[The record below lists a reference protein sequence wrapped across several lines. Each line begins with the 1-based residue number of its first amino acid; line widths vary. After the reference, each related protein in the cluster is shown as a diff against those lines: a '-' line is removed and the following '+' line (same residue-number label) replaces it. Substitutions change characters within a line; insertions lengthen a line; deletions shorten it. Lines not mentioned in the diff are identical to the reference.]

1 MENIDLK
8 ELNNEQKKG
17 VLCTEG
23 PLLILAGAG
32 SGKTR
37 VLTYRTC
44 HLIKDMGVKPYN
56 IMAITFTNKAAK
68 EMKSRIRDMIGDTD
82 FLGEVWVSTFHSA
95 CVRILRRFASYIGYG
110 NNFTIY
116 DTDDTKKLMKQLFKD
131 MNINN
136 KDLKEKMVLNK
147 ISSLKN
153 ELIGPED
160 FANTYSNNPNNKI
173 IQQIYFEYES
183 RLRQSNAMDFDN
195 LIMNTVRLFKQFP
208 DALNVYEERLHYIMV
223 DEYQDTNTAQ
233 FELIRLLSNRRR
245 NLCVVG
251 DDDQSIYK
259 FRGANIYNILN
270 FEKYFKDATVIK
282 LEQNYRSTKNILD
295 AANEVIKNNEGR
307 KSKRLWTDIGGGD
320 KIAFRRLES
329 AYDEANYIISDI
341 YRKNI
346 DGTYKYKDDA
356 IIYRT
361 NAQSRI
367 LEEKLIQKNI
377 PYKIVGGV
385 NFYSRKE
392 IKDVLAYLHV
402 LSNAKDDIAIKRIIN
417 VPSRGIGNV
426 TINKIFDFA
435 LENNMSFFDAL
446 ENVDYI
452 SSIRRGKDKIKDFT
466 SLMDELFLL
475 KEEEKVAPIIKAVID
490 KTGYRMELIKENTE
504 EAKSRI
510 QNLEELVSK
519 GAIFDENRDELE
531 NEGDKSEEDDLKE
544 ESNALLDFL
553 EEVSLIA
560 DIDNLVSNGNFVSLM
575 TIHSAKG
582 LEFDNLYI
590 SGMEEGLFPSFMSM
604 QSKEPNED
612 MEEERRLCYVGI
624 TRAKKHLTLTSAEK
638 RMVNGDMIYSTI
650 SRFIKEIPAELFDKN
665 YSEQNEKYNSL
676 CRVYDREDPYR
687 EGSSY
692 VSSPYGERAYK
703 NSYGGG
709 YERKS
714 YKSSISDSAFDLK
727 KKTSS
732 YGIKIKKTKPDYEV
746 GDIVRHRKFGEGKVI
761 SIKDGEKDFLVTVDF
776 NVLGKKKMFAS
787 FAKLEKL

>member
-68 EMKSRIRDMIGDTD
+68 EMKSRIRNMIGDTD

-131 MNINN
+131 MNINS

-341 YRKNI
+341 YMKNI
-346 DGTYKYKDDA
+346 DGIYKYKDDA

-402 LSNAKDDIAIKRIIN
+402 LSNEKDDIAIKRIIN

-446 ENVDYI
+446 KNVDYI
-452 SSIRRGKDKIKDFT
+452 SSIKRGKDKIKDFT

-531 NEGDKSEEDDLKE
+531 KEGDKSEEDELKE

-665 YSEQNEKYNSL
+665 YSEQNEKDNSL
-676 CRVYDREDPYR
+676 GRLYDREDPYK

-692 VSSPYGERAYK
+692 VSSPYGERT
-703 NSYGGG
+703 
-709 YERKS
+709 
-714 YKSSISDSAFDLK
+714 YKSN
-727 KKTSS
+727 
-732 YGIKIKKTKPDYEV
+732 YGITIKKTKPDYEV

-761 SIKDGEKDFLVTVDF
+761 SVEDGEKDFLVTVDF
-776 NVLGKKKMFAS
+776 NALGKKKMFAS

>member
-1 MENIDLK
+1 M
-8 ELNNEQKKG
+8 
-17 VLCTEG
+17 
-23 PLLILAGAG
+23 
-32 SGKTR
+32 
-37 VLTYRTC
+37 
-44 HLIKDMGVKPYN
+44 
-56 IMAITFTNKAAK
+56 
-68 EMKSRIRDMIGDTD
+68 
-82 FLGEVWVSTFHSA
+82 
-95 CVRILRRFASYIGYG
+95 
-110 NNFTIY
+110 
-116 DTDDTKKLMKQLFKD
+116 
-131 MNINN
+131 
-136 KDLKEKMVLNK
+136 
-147 ISSLKN
+147 
-153 ELIGPED
+153 
-160 FANTYSNNPNNKI
+160 
-173 IQQIYFEYES
+173 
-183 RLRQSNAMDFDN
+183 
-195 LIMNTVRLFKQFP
+195 
-208 DALNVYEERLHYIMV
+208 
-223 DEYQDTNTAQ
+223 
-233 FELIRLLSNRRR
+233 
-245 NLCVVG
+245 
-251 DDDQSIYK
+251 
-259 FRGANIYNILN
+259 
-270 FEKYFKDATVIK
+270 
-282 LEQNYRSTKNILD
+282 
-295 AANEVIKNNEGR
+295 
-307 KSKRLWTDIGGGD
+307 
-320 KIAFRRLES
+320 
-329 AYDEANYIISDI
+329 
-341 YRKNI
+341 
-346 DGTYKYKDDA
+346 
-356 IIYRT
+356 
-361 NAQSRI
+361 
-367 LEEKLIQKNI
+367 EEKLIQKNI

-402 LSNAKDDIAIKRIIN
+402 LSNEKDDIAIKRIIN

-446 ENVDYI
+446 KNVDYI
-452 SSIRRGKDKIKDFT
+452 SSIKRGKDKIKDFT

-531 NEGDKSEEDDLKE
+531 KEEDKEGHKEGDKEGDKSEEDELKE

-665 YSEQNEKYNSL
+665 YSDQNEKDNSF

-692 VSSPYGERAYK
+692 VSSSYGERT
-703 NSYGGG
+703 
-709 YERKS
+709 
-714 YKSSISDSAFDLK
+714 YKSN
-727 KKTSS
+727 
-732 YGIKIKKTKPDYEV
+732 YGITIKKTKPDYEV

-776 NVLGKKKMFAS
+776 NALGTKKMFAS

>member
-346 DGTYKYKDDA
+346 DGTYK
-356 IIYRT
+356 
-361 NAQSRI
+361 
-367 LEEKLIQKNI
+367 
-377 PYKIVGGV
+377 
-385 NFYSRKE
+385 
-392 IKDVLAYLHV
+392 
-402 LSNAKDDIAIKRIIN
+402 
-417 VPSRGIGNV
+417 
-426 TINKIFDFA
+426 
-435 LENNMSFFDAL
+435 
-446 ENVDYI
+446 
-452 SSIRRGKDKIKDFT
+452 
-466 SLMDELFLL
+466 
-475 KEEEKVAPIIKAVID
+475 
-490 KTGYRMELIKENTE
+490 
-504 EAKSRI
+504 
-510 QNLEELVSK
+510 
-519 GAIFDENRDELE
+519 
-531 NEGDKSEEDDLKE
+531 
-544 ESNALLDFL
+544 
-553 EEVSLIA
+553 
-560 DIDNLVSNGNFVSLM
+560 
-575 TIHSAKG
+575 
-582 LEFDNLYI
+582 
-590 SGMEEGLFPSFMSM
+590 
-604 QSKEPNED
+604 
-612 MEEERRLCYVGI
+612 
-624 TRAKKHLTLTSAEK
+624 
-638 RMVNGDMIYSTI
+638 
-650 SRFIKEIPAELFDKN
+650 
-665 YSEQNEKYNSL
+665 
-676 CRVYDREDPYR
+676 
-687 EGSSY
+687 
-692 VSSPYGERAYK
+692 
-703 NSYGGG
+703 
-709 YERKS
+709 
-714 YKSSISDSAFDLK
+714 
-727 KKTSS
+727 
-732 YGIKIKKTKPDYEV
+732 
-746 GDIVRHRKFGEGKVI
+746 
-761 SIKDGEKDFLVTVDF
+761 
-776 NVLGKKKMFAS
+776 
-787 FAKLEKL
+787 

>member
-131 MNINN
+131 MNINS

-341 YRKNI
+341 YMKNI
-346 DGTYKYKDDA
+346 DGIYKYKDDA

-402 LSNAKDDIAIKRIIN
+402 LSNEKDDIAIKRIIN

-446 ENVDYI
+446 KNVDYI
-452 SSIRRGKDKIKDFT
+452 SSIKRGKDKIKDFT

-665 YSEQNEKYNSL
+665 YSDQNEKDNSF

-692 VSSPYGERAYK
+692 VSS
-703 NSYGGG
+703 SYGK
-709 YERKS
+709 RT
-714 YKSSISDSAFDLK
+714 YKSN
-727 KKTSS
+727 
-732 YGIKIKKTKPDYEV
+732 YGITIKKTKPDYEV

-776 NVLGKKKMFAS
+776 NALGTKKMFAS

>member
-131 MNINN
+131 MNINSR
-136 KDLKEKMVLNK
+136 DLKEKMVLNK

-208 DALNVYEERLHYIMV
+208 DALSVYEERLHYIMV

-341 YRKNI
+341 YMKNI
-346 DGTYKYKDDA
+346 DGIYKYKDDA

-402 LSNAKDDIAIKRIIN
+402 LSNEKDDIAIKRIIN

-446 ENVDYI
+446 KNVDYI
-452 SSIRRGKDKIKDFT
+452 SSIKRGKDKIKDFT

-531 NEGDKSEEDDLKE
+531 KEGDKSEEDELKE

-665 YSEQNEKYNSL
+665 YSEQNEKDNSF

-692 VSSPYGERAYK
+692 VSSSYGERT
-703 NSYGGG
+703 
-709 YERKS
+709 
-714 YKSSISDSAFDLK
+714 YKSN
-727 KKTSS
+727 
-732 YGIKIKKTKPDYEV
+732 YGITIKKTKPDYEV

-776 NVLGKKKMFAS
+776 NALGTKKMFAS

>member
-131 MNINN
+131 MNINS

-341 YRKNI
+341 YMKNI
-346 DGTYKYKDDA
+346 DGIYKYKDDA

-402 LSNAKDDIAIKRIIN
+402 LSNEKDDIAIKRIIN

-446 ENVDYI
+446 KNVDYI
-452 SSIRRGKDKIKDFT
+452 SSIKRGKDKIKDFT

-531 NEGDKSEEDDLKE
+531 KEGDKSEEDDLKE

-612 MEEERRLCYVGI
+612 IEEERRLCYVGI

-665 YSEQNEKYNSL
+665 YSDQNEKDNSF
-676 CRVYDREDPYR
+676 CRVYDRVDPYR

-692 VSSPYGERAYK
+692 VSSSYGERT
-703 NSYGGG
+703 
-709 YERKS
+709 
-714 YKSSISDSAFDLK
+714 YKSN
-727 KKTSS
+727 
-732 YGIKIKKTKPDYEV
+732 YGITIKKTKPDYEV

-776 NVLGKKKMFAS
+776 NALGTKKMFAS

>member
-68 EMKSRIRDMIGDTD
+68 EMKSRIRNMIGDTD

-341 YRKNI
+341 YMKNI
-346 DGTYKYKDDA
+346 DGIYKYKDDA

-402 LSNAKDDIAIKRIIN
+402 LSNEKDDIAIKRIIN

-446 ENVDYI
+446 KNVDYI
-452 SSIRRGKDKIKDFT
+452 SSIKRGKDKIKDFT

-531 NEGDKSEEDDLKE
+531 KEGDKSEEDELKE

-665 YSEQNEKYNSL
+665 YSDQNEKDNSF
-676 CRVYDREDPYR
+676 CRVYDRVDPYR

-692 VSSPYGERAYK
+692 VSSSYGERT
-703 NSYGGG
+703 
-709 YERKS
+709 
-714 YKSSISDSAFDLK
+714 YKSN
-727 KKTSS
+727 
-732 YGIKIKKTKPDYEV
+732 YGITIKKTKPDYEV

-776 NVLGKKKMFAS
+776 NALGTKKMFAS

>member
-1 MENIDLK
+1 
-8 ELNNEQKKG
+8 
-17 VLCTEG
+17 
-23 PLLILAGAG
+23 
-32 SGKTR
+32 
-37 VLTYRTC
+37 
-44 HLIKDMGVKPYN
+44 MGVKPYN

-68 EMKSRIRDMIGDTD
+68 EMKSRIRNMIGDTD

-131 MNINN
+131 MNINSR
-136 KDLKEKMVLNK
+136 DLKEKMVLNK

-341 YRKNI
+341 YMKNI
-346 DGTYKYKDDA
+346 DGIYKYKDDA

-402 LSNAKDDIAIKRIIN
+402 LSNEKDDIAIKRIIN

-446 ENVDYI
+446 KNVDYI
-452 SSIRRGKDKIKDFT
+452 SSIKRGKDKIKDFT

-531 NEGDKSEEDDLKE
+531 KEEDKEGDKSEEDELKE

-665 YSEQNEKYNSL
+665 YSDQNEKDNSF

-692 VSSPYGERAYK
+692 VSS
-703 NSYGGG
+703 SYGK
-709 YERKS
+709 RT
-714 YKSSISDSAFDLK
+714 YKSN
-727 KKTSS
+727 
-732 YGIKIKKTKPDYEV
+732 YGITIKKTKPDYEV

-776 NVLGKKKMFAS
+776 NALGKKKMFAS

>member
-131 MNINN
+131 MNINS

-341 YRKNI
+341 YMKNI
-346 DGTYKYKDDA
+346 DGIYKYKDDA

-402 LSNAKDDIAIKRIIN
+402 LSNEKDDIAIKRIIN

-446 ENVDYI
+446 KNVDYI
-452 SSIRRGKDKIKDFT
+452 SSIKRGKDKIKDFT

-650 SRFIKEIPAELFDKN
+650 SRFIKEIPVELFDKN
-665 YSEQNEKYNSL
+665 YSDQNEKDNSF

-692 VSSPYGERAYK
+692 VSS
-703 NSYGGG
+703 SYGK
-709 YERKS
+709 RT
-714 YKSSISDSAFDLK
+714 YKSN
-727 KKTSS
+727 
-732 YGIKIKKTKPDYEV
+732 YGITIKKTKPDYEV

-776 NVLGKKKMFAS
+776 NALGTKKMFAS

>member
-68 EMKSRIRDMIGDTD
+68 EMKSRIRNMIGDTD

-131 MNINN
+131 MNINS

-341 YRKNI
+341 YMKNI
-346 DGTYKYKDDA
+346 DGIYKYKDDA

-402 LSNAKDDIAIKRIIN
+402 LSNEKDDIAIKRIIN

-446 ENVDYI
+446 KNVDYI
-452 SSIRRGKDKIKDFT
+452 SSIKRGKDKIKDFT

-531 NEGDKSEEDDLKE
+531 KEGDKSEEDDLKE

-612 MEEERRLCYVGI
+612 IEEERRLCYVGI

-665 YSEQNEKYNSL
+665 YSDQNEKDNSF
-676 CRVYDREDPYR
+676 CRVYDRVDPYR

-692 VSSPYGERAYK
+692 VSSSYGERT
-703 NSYGGG
+703 
-709 YERKS
+709 
-714 YKSSISDSAFDLK
+714 YKSN
-727 KKTSS
+727 
-732 YGIKIKKTKPDYEV
+732 YGITIKKTKPDYEV

-776 NVLGKKKMFAS
+776 NALGTKKMFAS